1 LEPLYRCPDVA
12 LGAALERDILGSL
25 TAQLRVW
32 RPRFATRIRADV
44 SAALRPLLIELEAR
58 AAGARGDAVFPTSE
72 GLVRVAPGAIVDT
85 PVVSSDGVIQMNEAG
100 RARRLAS
107 AATMRSGTRD
117 LEAEHRD
124 AIRRAASRYDAAG
137 APINLTYT
145 SLENVLRRVKAT
157 RLHAT
162 EDETAQFAL
171 AVLVVPY
178 PNDIFSVWVYALL
191 LTPLAASGAARE
203 DGKSER

>member
-1 LEPLYRCPDVA
+1 MQQTPIYRCPDVA

-44 SAALRPLLIELEAR
+44 SAALRPLLLELEAR
-58 AAGARGDAVFPTSE
+58 AAGSRGSAIFPVAE
-72 GLVRVAPGAIVDT
+72 GLVRVAPGAVVDT
-85 PVVSSDGVIQMNEAG
+85 PAVNADGTIQTNELA
-100 RARRLAS
+100 RTRRLA
-107 AATMRSGTRD
+107 AVAVATTGARD
-117 LEAEHRD
+117 LEAEHRA
-124 AIRRAASRYDAAG
+124 AIRRAAARYEPAG

-178 PNDIFSVWVYALL
+178 PNDLFSVWVYPVV
-191 LTPLAASGAARE
+191 LTPTQ
-203 DGKSER
+203 GKG